1 MQINA
6 NTKFYSRFSHKKSD
20 FSDIQKY
27 GQDSVKNTIL
37 RTSKIIK
44 VPDF

>member
-6 NTKFYSRFSHKKSD
+6 NTKFYSHFSHKKSD

-27 GQDSVKNTIL
+27 GQDSVKKHDSENVKNHK
-37 RTSKIIK
+37 S
-44 VPDF
+44 P